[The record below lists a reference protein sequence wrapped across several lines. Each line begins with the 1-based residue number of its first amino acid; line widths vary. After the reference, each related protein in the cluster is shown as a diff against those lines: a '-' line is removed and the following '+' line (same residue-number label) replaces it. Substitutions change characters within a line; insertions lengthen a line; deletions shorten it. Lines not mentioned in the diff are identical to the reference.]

1 MNKAVLTLETLSC
14 PSCMQKIEQALK
26 GIEGV
31 QNDTIKVLF
40 NSSKAKAVFDSSQTS
55 IEIIEKVIEDLGY
68 PVIKSTV
75 KPA

>member
-31 QNDTIKVLF
+31 QDDTIKVLF